1 MTVKLSGQHYVTC
14 SFILPCLKSLQV
26 AMEAL
31 CLSYEESDFKKQ
43 IASALKRSVIFF
55 IEELIDSTLT
65 PLNQEFKEY
74 ENINIDFDTDVLE
87 FWCQCE
93 KNFFY

>member
-14 SFILPCLKSLQV
+14 SFIIPCLKSLQV

-31 CLSYEESDFKKQ
+31 CLGYEESDFKKQ